1 MSYEILIISQN
12 HFEDTTDEV
21 CNWLYHLKANF
32 IRLNIEELYNPKLYS
47 VFSNLENSTLH
58 IFDKRRQELIDLS
71 KIKVGWCRR
80 FTFKSYFLDLK
91 KDNPSTNSEALSKF
105 ISSEI
110 NIFLKSIFD
119 FYPNIQWFDYYKN
132 ILAIDK
138 LDVLRKARKNGLL
151 IPETYIS
158 NESAPIKN
166 LLKQKSLITKPI
178 AEVSYYDD
186 DKNKGSYMSHTQE
199 VESIDGVFIPSL
211 FQVKIDKKIEIRTFV
226 LGDDCYS
233 MAIFSSSNKK
243 TSVDFRKYDF
253 RKPNRR
259 IPYQLPK
266 YIEDSLKKLM
276 NDLSLKTGSV
286 DFILDQND
294 KYYFLEVNPIGQFG
308 MVSYPCNYNLEK
320 KVADFLIN
328 ELEKLNN
335 GFI

>member
-199 VESIDGVFIPSL
+199 VESIDGEFIPSL

>member
-1 MSYEILIISQN
+1 MSYEILIISQY

-47 VFSNLENSTLH
+47 VFSNLENNTLH
-58 IFDKRRQELIDLS
+58 IFDKRKQELIDLS
-71 KIKVGWCRR
+71 TIKVGWCRR
-80 FTFKSYFLDLK
+80 FTFKSYFFDLK
-91 KDNPSTNSEALSKF
+91 KDNPSPNSEALSKF
-105 ISSEI
+105 ISSEV

-119 FYPNIQWFDYYKN
+119 FYPHIQWFDYYKD

-186 DKNKGSYMSHTQE
+186 DKNKGTYMSHTQE
-199 VESIDGVFIPSL
+199 VENIAGEFIPSL

-266 YIEDSLKKLM
+266 DIEDNLKKLM

-328 ELEKLNN
+328 ELEKLK
-335 GFI
+335 II

>member
-1 MSYEILIISQN
+1 MSYEILIISQY
-12 HFEDTTDEV
+12 HFEDTTDEI
-21 CNWLYHLKANF
+21 CNWLYHLEANF

-47 VFSNLENSTLH
+47 VFSNLEDSTLH
-58 IFDKRRQELIDLS
+58 IFDKRRQESIDLS

-91 KDNPSTNSEALSKF
+91 KDNSSANSETLSKF

-119 FYPNIQWFDYYKN
+119 FYPQIQWFDYYKN

-138 LDVLRKARKNGLL
+138 LDVLKKARKNGLL

-158 NESAPIKN
+158 NESAPVKN
-166 LLKQKSLITKPI
+166 LLKEKSLITKPI
-178 AEVSYYDD
+178 GEVSYFDD
-186 DKNKGSYMSHTQE
+186 DKNKGTYMSHTQE
-199 VESIDGVFIPSL
+199 VKYINGEFTPSL

-226 LGDDCYS
+226 LGDDFYS
-233 MAIFSSSNKK
+233 MAIFSSNNKK
-243 TSVDFRKYDF
+243 TAVDFRKYDF

-266 YIEDSLKKLM
+266 NIEDNLKKLM
-276 NDLSLKTGSV
+276 NELSLKTGSV
-286 DFILDQND
+286 DLILDQND
-294 KYYFLEVNPIGQFG
+294 NYYFLEVNPIGQFG

-320 KVADFLIN
+320 KVAHFLIE
-328 ELEKLNN
+328 ELEKLK
-335 GFI
+335 I